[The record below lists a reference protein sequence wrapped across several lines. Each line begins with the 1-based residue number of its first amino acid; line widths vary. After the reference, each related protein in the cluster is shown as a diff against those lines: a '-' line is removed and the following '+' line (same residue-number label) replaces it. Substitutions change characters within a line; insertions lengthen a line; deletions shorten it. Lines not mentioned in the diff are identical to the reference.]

1 MSGGVAQNIK
11 ANKLIAELKDL
22 NNLFIPPGPGDES
35 ISIGAAFLE
44 YISRTNKVKSL
55 EQISGY
61 LGPSFSEE
69 YINKVIK
76 DKLSKEF
83 TCTKANNKDCAKILA
98 KGEVI
103 ARFSNDKMEFG
114 ARLKEIRISLN
125 CSQKELSEQ
134 TGLNLRTIQRI
145 ENNEV
150 KPSLY
155 SLKVIGEASNTDLS
169 DFIKTSEAKPYEF
182 NVNLKITDMNQFLND
197 LKALVKTHWKT
208 IFIIILVIYLF
219 TSYTDIKS
227 GIMDA
232 WSGK

>member
-1 MSGGVAQNIK
+1 MTPICHSFIHL
-11 ANKLIAELKDL
+11 LI
-22 NNLFIPPGPGDES
+22 S
-35 ISIGAAFLE
+35 
-44 YISRTNKVKSL
+44 
-55 EQISGY
+55 Y
-61 LGPSFSEE
+61 LQ
-69 YINKVIK
+69 
-76 DKLSKEF
+76 
-83 TCTKANNKDCAKILA
+83 
-98 KGEVI
+98 
-103 ARFSNDKMEFG
+103 MEFG
-114 ARLKEIRISLN
+114 ARLKEIRTSLN

-155 SLKVIGEASNTDLS
+155 SLKVIGEALNTDLS

-182 NVNLKITDMNQFLND
+182 NLNLKITDMNQFLND

-208 IFIIILVIYLF
+208 IFVIILVIYLF
-219 TSYTDIKS
+219 TSYTDIKA